1 MDNTPENKTQNN
13 DAEST
18 IFSAPKEH
26 DDKPKKSSGRI
37 KKIVAAFL
45 SVAVLIGGTFAVIK
59 LIPVIEETVNNNDKS
74 AEVTKL
80 NSDDFE
86 KVTLQN
92 GDKKLVLMSSIA
104 EGKDSS
110 TVTWTLDGYD
120 ATLIDS
126 YSVKQTVSELAS
138 ITALRKMKN
147 ADSDYGFERPKATA
161 VFEGRGETQGFTIT
175 VGNESPDARGFYL
188 KTTLSET
195 VYLVEN
201 TEIVELFNDDLHYA
215 INNNLGGFKQNSDNG
230 DYFADG
236 KLTIYDTLKVTGVNF
251 PVPMIVE
258 KNNDDSYIAFQIKSP
273 MSRYAYDTKEFLVA
287 LGQGMACAGSYSFEK
302 NDASLKKFGL
312 DKPFM
317 TATMTVAKE
326 SLTYKFSKVD
336 DTYAAVV
343 CDNEPMIRKVTL
355 ESLPFIDDDA
365 TDYYYKTPIVEN
377 IKDVK
382 EIILENGG
390 NTYSF
395 KLWYETVKAENEGE
409 EDEEVFHVSY
419 GGKELDGAN
428 FKKYYM
434 QLLGISNVD
443 FTTKNISGAYDTV
456 MTFKHNNGTKDTV
469 IGFKKYSEQRW
480 QYYIGDVASGLITS
494 TDYSKLVGYTKR
506 IAAGEKLDVA

>member
-1 MDNTPENKTQNN
+1 MDNTPENKTQNT
-13 DAEST
+13 DEEST

-26 DDKPKKSSGRI
+26 NDKPKKGSGRI

-59 LIPVIEETVNNNDKS
+59 LIPVIEETVTDNDKS

-80 NSDDFE
+80 DSDDFE
-86 KVTLQN
+86 RVTLQN
-92 GDKKLVLMSSIA
+92 GDKKLVLVSSIA
-104 EGKDSS
+104 EENDSS

-126 YSVKQTVSELAS
+126 YSVKQTVNELAS

-147 ADSDYGFERPKATA
+147 ANSDYGFDKPKATA
-161 VFEGRGETQGFTIT
+161 IFEGRGETEGFTIT
-175 VGNESPDARGFYL
+175 VGNESPDTRGFYL

-201 TEIVELFNDDLHYA
+201 TEITELFNDDLHYA
-215 INNNLGGFKQNSDNG
+215 INNNLGGFEQNSDNG
-230 DYFADG
+230 DYFTDG
-236 KLTIYDTLKVTGVNF
+236 ELSIYDTLVVDGVNF
-251 PVPMIVE
+251 PTTMQIVR
-258 KNNDDSYIAFQIKSP
+258 NTDASYIGFQVITP
-273 MSRYAYDTKEFLVA
+273 MNRYAYETKDFLLA
-287 LGQGMACAGSYSFEK
+287 FGQGLTCAGTYSFEK
-302 NDASLKKFGL
+302 NDAALKRFGL

-317 TATMTVAKE
+317 TVTITVAKE
-326 SLTYKFSKVD
+326 SLTYKIAKVD
-336 DTYAAVV
+336 ETYAAVV
-343 CDNEPMIRKVTL
+343 CDSEPMIRKVAL
-355 ESLPFIDDDA
+355 DNLPFIDADA

-395 KLWYETVKAENEGE
+395 KLWYETVKAESEGE
-409 EDEEVFHVSY
+409 EDKEVFHVSY

-434 QLLGISNVD
+434 QLLEVYSVD
-443 FTTKNISGAYDTV
+443 FTTKNILGAYDTV

-469 IGFKKYSEQRW
+469 VGFKKYSEQRW
-480 QYYIGDVASGLITS
+480 QYYIDDVASGLITS
-494 TDYSKLVGYTKR
+494 TDYSKLVDYTKR
-506 IAAGEKLDVA
+506 VAAGETLDVA